1 MLFTVSGVRAFS
13 FALVLPFISAGTQYR
28 MPALK
33 AGKKQQVFMP
43 AEYVLL
49 LQSLLPQTACTA
61 RRVLHP
67 VGV

>member
-13 FALVLPFISAGTQYR
+13 FALGLPFISAGTQYR
-28 MPALK
+28 MPAPK

-49 LQSLLPQTACTA
+49 LQSLLPQTAYTA
-61 RRVLHP
+61 RRVLYP